1 MTFNKRKLTVNE
13 VFAKLK
19 VTDFSAFDKPGK
31 NKGARGQLL
40 ETALGVPNSSDLKD
54 LEDGELKSFTVGQT
68 IAATQ
73 LKHCLSEIIEDKVS
87 FEESKVGQKLKQ
99 TVYVGFTRDNDYVG
113 TELLNE
119 ETHPEHYSELKEDY
133 EFICNSICTLFNAGK
148 ELNTIT
154 GPNKLLQIRTKASKT
169 NGRYVPLTFAG
180 CTLKDKGMAFYLC
193 GQFRRNLFL

>member
-1 MTFNKRKLTVNE
+1 MTFNPEKKLTVNE

-19 VTDFSAFDKPGK
+19 VTDFSAFGKPGK

-40 ETALGVPNSSDLKD
+40 ETVLGVPNSSDLKD
-54 LEDGELKSFTVGQT
+54 LEDGELKSFTVGES

-119 ETHPEHYSELKEDY
+119 ETHPKHYQQLKEDY

-193 GQFRRNLFL
+193 GQFGRNLF

>member
-1 MTFNKRKLTVNE
+1 MTFNPEKKLTVNE

-54 LEDGELKSFTVGQT
+54 LEDGELKSFTVGES

-169 NGRYVPLTFAG
+169 NGRYVPLSFAG

-193 GQFRRNLFL
+193 GQFGRNLF